1 MKIELS
7 SSMLNSADY
16 DSVEKELTIE
26 FSNGD
31 EYKYKD
37 VPQEIFTELSATP
50 SAGKFFLAKIKN
62 KFEYEKV

>member
-1 MKIELS
+1 MKIELNS
-7 SSMLNSADY
+7 TMLNSADY
-16 DSVEKELTIE
+16 NSVERELTIE

-37 VPQEIFTELSATP
+37 VPEEIFTELGTAQ

-62 KFEYEKV
+62 KFEYEKM

>member
-1 MKIELS
+1 MKIVFNS
-7 SSMLNSADY
+7 TMLNSAEY
-16 DSVEKELTIE
+16 DQTEKTLTVE

-37 VPQEIFTELSATP
+37 VPEEIFNEFQSAQ
-50 SAGKFFLAKIKN
+50 SAGKFFLTKIKN

>member
-1 MKIELS
+1 MKIELNS
-7 SSMLNSADY
+7 TMLNSADY
-16 DSVEKELTIE
+16 NSVERELTIE

-37 VPQEIFTELSATP
+37 VPEEILIELGTAQ

-62 KFEYEKV
+62 KFEYEKM

>member
-1 MKIELS
+1 MKTELN

-16 DSVEKELTIE
+16 NSVERELTIE

-37 VPQEIFTELSATP
+37 VPEEIFVELSASP
-50 SAGKFFLAKIKN
+50 SAGKYFLAKIKN

>member
-1 MKIELS
+1 MKIVFNS
-7 SSMLNSADY
+7 TMLNSAEY
-16 DSVEKELTIE
+16 DQTEKTLTVE

-37 VPQEIFTELSATP
+37 VPEEIFNEFQSAQ

-62 KFEYEKV
+62 KFEYEKL